1 MERAVLAALEEV
13 AAAEPPEL
21 HLAARLLRVAHP
33 HRRQLPHRHR
43 LQPLRQRRQR
53 LPVPLRI
60 KERFSI
66 VSLSKSKALTHL

>member
-13 AAAEPPEL
+13 AEEEPPEL
-21 HLAARLLRVAHP
+21 HLAERLLKVAHP
-33 HRRQLPHRHR
+33 HRLQLLHLHR

-60 KERFSI
+60 KEPFSI

>member
-33 HRRQLPHRHR
+33 HLHR
-43 LQPLRQRRQR
+43 LQPLR
-53 LPVPLRI
+53 
-60 KERFSI
+60 
-66 VSLSKSKALTHL
+66 